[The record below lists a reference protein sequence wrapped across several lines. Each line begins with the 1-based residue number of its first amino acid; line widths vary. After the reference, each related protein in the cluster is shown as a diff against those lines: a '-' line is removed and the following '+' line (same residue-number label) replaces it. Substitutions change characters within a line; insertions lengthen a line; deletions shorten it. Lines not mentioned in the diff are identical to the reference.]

1 MALTNS
7 ENHLLLAEILFAD
20 SKKVWYGAGNRSNPE
35 YKKWLATSDDVPM
48 PPERVAAD
56 VPRNFDLEF
65 LREMGSDVARM
76 AEYLRDVA
84 MYIGSGSSRLVFAV
98 SPRMVVKLAG
108 GSSLDAGR
116 GGRWADQ
123 MVNAGRYQNR
133 HEFELW
139 EKHGRQDVVGRL
151 LPRCFDIADD
161 GSWLLSELVR
171 PLKDEGEFM
180 ALTGLDE
187 DGYYRLMNTLERGG
201 FGIEYAKNFV
211 ADMEG
216 DGESSAKALSFV
228 LLMQRLQARE
238 PWLKVG
244 DLGSMEQWG
253 KGSDGRLV
261 ILDTGADETLIKRYY
276 DE

>member
-1 MALTNS
+1 
-7 ENHLLLAEILFAD
+7 
-20 SKKVWYGAGNRSNPE
+20 
-35 YKKWLATSDDVPM
+35 
-48 PPERVAAD
+48 
-56 VPRNFDLEF
+56 
-65 LREMGSDVARM
+65 
-76 AEYLRDVA
+76 
-84 MYIGSGSSRLVFAV
+84 
-98 SPRMVVKLAG
+98 
-108 GSSLDAGR
+108 
-116 GGRWADQ
+116 